1 MQFKALMP
9 KGQFG
14 ARHLHKHLWKLPI
27 PEYNPATT
35 LHAEIAQAGATA
47 AQGAATKL
55 AQLRAEYQ
63 KRREAWEASGRRGR
77 QPELT
82 VTIARRELR
91 AWLRASPEGA
101 AVERAVARLLTGS
114 T

>member
-1 MQFKALMP
+1 MP

-14 ARHLHKHLWKLPI
+14 ARHLQKHLWKLPI
-27 PEYNPATT
+27 PEYNPAAT
-35 LHAEIAQAGATA
+35 LHAEIANAGATA
-47 AQGAATKL
+47 AQGAATRL

-63 KRREAWEASGRRGR
+63 DRHETWEASGKRGR

-101 AVERAVARLLTGS
+101 TVEQAVGRLLDEG
-114 T
+114 